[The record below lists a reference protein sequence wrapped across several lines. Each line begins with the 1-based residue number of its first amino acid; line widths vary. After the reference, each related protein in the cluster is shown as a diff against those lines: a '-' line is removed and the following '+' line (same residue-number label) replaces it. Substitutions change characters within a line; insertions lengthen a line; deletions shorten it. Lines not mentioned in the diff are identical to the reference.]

1 MITYAVRSPNLY
13 HVASAVIFCFFL
25 IHCSDKANTGS
36 DQENSLIPAVE
47 AVQARFGALPLTER
61 FSGLARARNQ
71 IDIYPEVSAI
81 IVSVHVENG
90 DFVKRGQPLV
100 TMRDAEFRDRYKQSQ
115 ASFQITE
122 AQLKQAEA
130 RLLEVRSTLERIQ
143 SLSEQGLASAA
154 EMEEVQTNALAAEA
168 DVALA
173 HARVAQAQASLDER
187 RELLGQTTVR
197 APISGRVGNR
207 RAEVGMLVNSNMR
220 LFTLGQMDSMRI
232 EIILTD
238 KMINYIEKG
247 QRAEIDPGG
256 SPVEV
261 LSAPLTRISPF
272 LHPVTH
278 TTVAEIDLA
287 NRDGKLLSGM
297 FVTVDVFYGESEEAT
312 LVPLSALYDNPNT
325 GETGVY
331 VSQQALNREPVG
343 RTGDGQT
350 GALSDPVK
358 FNFVPVDIIA
368 KGRMEAG
375 IRGVDRDMWVVTLGQ
390 DLLGGGTNTARVRTV
405 EWAWVEELQQLQ
417 REDLL
422 EEIMQKQQA
431 AGRDTTMLKPMHSK
445 SE

>member
-1 MITYAVRSPNLY
+1 MFGI
-13 HVASAVIFCFFL
+13 FL
-25 IHCSDKANTGS
+25 IQCKDKANTGS
-36 DQENSLIPAVE
+36 DQQNSLIPAVE

-61 FSGLARARNQ
+61 FSGLVRARNQ
-71 IDIYPEVSAI
+71 IDIYPEVSAV

-100 TMRDAEFRDRYKQSQ
+100 TLRDAEFRDRYKQSQ
-115 ASFQITE
+115 ASFQIAE

-130 RLLEVRSTLERIQ
+130 RMQEINATLERMQ
-143 SLSEQGLASAA
+143 SLAEQGLASDA
-154 EMEEVQTNALAAEA
+154 EMEEVRTDALSAEA

-173 HARVAQAQASLDER
+173 RARVAQAQASLDER
-187 RELLGQTTVR
+187 RALLSQTLIR

-207 RAEVGMLVNSNMR
+207 RAEVGMLVNSSTR

-238 KMINYIEKG
+238 KMINYIEEG

-256 SPVEV
+256 SPSDF

-287 NRDGKLLSGM
+287 NREGRLLSGM
-297 FVTVDVFYGESEEAT
+297 FVTVDVFYGESEQAT

-331 VSQQALNREPVG
+331 VSEQPLNREPVSRAG
-343 RTGDGQT
+343 NGQT
-350 GALSDPVK
+350 AALSDPVK
-358 FNFVPVDIIA
+358 FSFVPVDIIA

-375 IRGVDRDMWVVTLGQ
+375 IRGVDQDVWVVTLGQ
-390 DLLGGGTNTARVRTV
+390 DLLGGGTNSARVRTV
-405 EWAWVEELQQLQ
+405 EWTWVEQLQRLQ

-422 EEIMQKQQA
+422 EDIMQKQQR
-431 AGRDTTMLKPMHSK
+431 AGRDTTLLKQMNSK
-445 SE
+445 TE